1 MKRIP
6 KQLKATIRVGA
17 IALLLISAVA
27 CEKYNG
33 PDVFKP
39 MSDQGIDL
47 KLTYPDGKIENITG
61 DFIVGWY
68 HGALLE
74 GNYFK
79 QIRTGA
85 SGRTV
90 WIRINVPKGT
100 KKDAVVGKELQL
112 NDVRLNLQ
120 NTTGLGQVHPE
131 LWIQADDFD
140 VYQNASGRI
149 KIIETDGYDILG
161 EVLNAKIRDIRG
173 RSVTIS
179 GHFWKK
185 TAEPYG
191 DYY

>member
-1 MKRIP
+1 MKQIP
-6 KQLKATIRVGA
+6 KHLNATIKVAA
-17 IALLLISAVA
+17 IALLLISTVA

-39 MSDQGIDL
+39 MSDQGVDL
-47 KLTYPDGKIENITG
+47 KLTYPDGKTETITG

-68 HGALLE
+68 HGALLD

-100 KKDAVVGKELQL
+100 KKAAVVGKALDL
-112 NDVRLNLQ
+112 NSVRLNLQ
-120 NTTGLGQVHPE
+120 NTSVLGEVRPE

-149 KIIETDGYDILG
+149 KIIETDSYVILG
-161 EVLNAKIRDIRG
+161 EVINAQIRDISG
-173 RSVTIS
+173 RKVTIS

-185 TAEPYG
+185 NAEPYG
-191 DYY
+191 DYQ

>member
-39 MSDQGIDL
+39 MSDQGVDL
-47 KLTYPDGKIENITG
+47 KLTYPDGKTETITG

-68 HGALLE
+68 HGALLD

-100 KKDAVVGKELQL
+100 KKAAVVGKILDL
-112 NDVRLNLQ
+112 NFVRLNLQ
-120 NTTGLGQVHPE
+120 NTSELGEVRSE

-140 VYQNASGRI
+140 ISQNASGSI
-149 KIIETDGYDILG
+149 KIIETENYDILG
-161 EVLNAKIRDIRG
+161 EVLATIRDIGG
-173 RSVTIS
+173 RAVTIS

-185 TAEPYG
+185 KAEPYG
-191 DYY
+191 EYN

>member
-6 KQLKATIRVGA
+6 KQLKATIKVAA
-17 IALLLISAVA
+17 IALLFISTVA

-39 MSDQGIDL
+39 TSDQGIDL
-47 KLTYPDGKIENITG
+47 KLTYPDGKIETITG

-90 WIRINVPKGT
+90 WIRINIPKGT

-120 NTTGLGQVHPE
+120 NTTALGQVHPE
-131 LWIQADDFD
+131 LWLQADDFD
-140 VYQNASGRI
+140 EYKNATGRI
-149 KIIETDGYDILG
+149 KIIETDSYDILG
-161 EVLNAKIRDIRG
+161 EVIDVKIRDISG
-173 RSVTIS
+173 RTVKIS

-185 TAEPYG
+185 NAEPYG
-191 DYY
+191 NY